1 MISGNTPRQDCIP
14 TYAANGKLYAGHPI
28 AGDSGNTVATKG
40 YVEDVVSSVAG
51 SGSGGAAA
59 DPRKTTLLCDITL
72 GTLHV
77 GEGNYEFIGEA
88 PLADTI
94 LPNEV
99 YMVNGIQVTAGNDGV
114 VFCGGEYIP
123 DVGNVDIELSGNTV
137 KLVCTSG
144 EPSSIYPFEMPVK
157 VVGLGAFTCLAQ
169 FPVVEN
175 GVTKRTFSLDPFST
189 VYIQQYNGE
198 IKTVMADQ
206 NGSVAKTQ
214 FAVGNHN
221 LGFIT
226 IGNGEL
232 KLDVRENEGWF
243 DQYYP
248 NTMLSLWTDVAN
260 IGATGG
266 SSGSSSGSSGGSSGG
281 RMART
286 YYVPEYTWTA
296 VNLPLLYGR
305 AYVITA
311 EEPYYDLRTRIFV
324 WKDGYVQ
331 RDLALGDNFYGSV
344 YFESETMQVGTSER
358 PLLITVEEVDS
369 YTEISCFIGG
379 TRVLLRDP
387 VTLELYEKSIEQV
400 LPFEYAAFWS
410 PAKGRIDATRV
421 LAPPIVGDAEEYDRL
436 YFDDGTV
443 LNVYGVQ
450 FFWAVDTDTLVDWA
464 KMEPGTRVCTAEGDI
479 VSFVRAEHIVPEA
492 PVKHY
497 TLLTMRGRYIAD
509 GIVAGDKR
517 DLIYARMMAPER
529 KRYWR
534 MLNEVDQANI
544 KRAHDEG
551 MKRRNWKYSRELH
564 EALLPLQQRK
574 KERSGEI
581 EERKRFLADTDHR
594 VIKFTEGVISEEAF
608 APDREARAKAR
619 LTINEAEVEILTV
632 EEQIAAETE
641 RVRAEIAATWQPKY
655 AGRFVGKRKVILE
668 DET

>member
-1 MISGNTPRQDCIP
+1 MIEKEYVSPVSEDERNGIKERSAHALPDSPRDYGMRAGQVKPAFWKPLVQGEESVVGVINRVIRDVNRAFGENGDRIHFINRHARIGGAPDLPEADPLLNVLYYSTPPRSGDLVLTSDYDVFRLSVEDEVIAAELLGNIKGLPGATVQSVKKTSTSGLVD
-14 TYAANGKLYAGHPI
+14 TYTMAMSDGSAYTFTVKNGKDGAG
-28 AGDSGNTVATKG
+28 GEGGGGGTTVF
-40 YVEDVVSSVAG
+40 V
-51 SGSGGAAA
+51 GGAAAATFDADTKVDRLEAPAGGPAHTPSDDFVYCEGPSGTYGLQRSELVEYSNGYIRCYKDPVANPDVVNKKYLDARLASMSGGGGDA

-144 EPSSIYPFEMPVK
+144 EPSSIYPFEMPIK
-157 VVGLGAFTCLAQ
+157 VVGLGSFTCLAQ

-175 GVTKRTFSLDPFST
+175 GVTRRTFSLDPFST

-206 NGSVAKTQ
+206 NGSIAKTQ

-226 IGNGEL
+226 IGGGEL
-232 KLDVRENEGWF
+232 TLDVRENEGWF
-243 DQYYP
+243 DQYYA

-260 IGATGG
+260 VGAAGGGATGG
-266 SSGSSSGSSGGSSGG
+266 GGSSGSSGG

-296 VNLPLLYGR
+296 VNLPLVYGR

-358 PLLITVEEVDS
+358 PLLITVE
-369 YTEISCFIGG
+369 
-379 TRVLLRDP
+379 
-387 VTLELYEKSIEQV
+387 
-400 LPFEYAAFWS
+400 
-410 PAKGRIDATRV
+410 
-421 LAPPIVGDAEEYDRL
+421 
-436 YFDDGTV
+436 
-443 LNVYGVQ
+443 
-450 FFWAVDTDTLVDWA
+450 
-464 KMEPGTRVCTAEGDI
+464 
-479 VSFVRAEHIVPEA
+479 
-492 PVKHY
+492 
-497 TLLTMRGRYIAD
+497 
-509 GIVAGDKR
+509 
-517 DLIYARMMAPER
+517 
-529 KRYWR
+529 
-534 MLNEVDQANI
+534 
-544 KRAHDEG
+544 
-551 MKRRNWKYSRELH
+551 
-564 EALLPLQQRK
+564 
-574 KERSGEI
+574 
-581 EERKRFLADTDHR
+581 
-594 VIKFTEGVISEEAF
+594 
-608 APDREARAKAR
+608 
-619 LTINEAEVEILTV
+619 
-632 EEQIAAETE
+632 
-641 RVRAEIAATWQPKY
+641 
-655 AGRFVGKRKVILE
+655 
-668 DET
+668 